1 MSDTFPRQYARTQ
14 RLTLGEP
21 RNFTVSPDGARVLFV
36 RSHGGS
42 DAVNTL
48 WVIDTG
54 TGVERE
60 LLDPRTLSTD
70 LSALTPE
77 EMRRRE
83 RAREGAG
90 GIVSYATDASVTSI
104 VTVLGGQVVHINV
117 ATGDVSMPSIEPGV
131 FDVRLSPDGNTI
143 SYVRGASLCI
153 ATLSGEE
160 TVLAS

>member
-42 DAVNTL
+42 DSVNTL
-48 WVIDTG
+48 WVIDTA

-60 LLDPRTLSTD
+60 LLDPRTLATD

-77 EMRRRE
+77 ELRRRE
-83 RAREGAG
+83 RARAFLARSSARSPERRRNARF
-90 GIVSYATDASVTSI
+90 VSKS
-104 VTVLGGQVVHINV
+104 
-117 ATGDVSMPSIEPGV
+117 
-131 FDVRLSPDGNTI
+131 
-143 SYVRGASLCI
+143 
-153 ATLSGEE
+153 
-160 TVLAS
+160 